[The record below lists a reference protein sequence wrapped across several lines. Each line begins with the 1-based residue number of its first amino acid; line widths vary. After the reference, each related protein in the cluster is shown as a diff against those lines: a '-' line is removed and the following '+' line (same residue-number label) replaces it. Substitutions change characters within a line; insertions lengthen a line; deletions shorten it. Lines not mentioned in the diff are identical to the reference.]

1 MRKLQTTDIFA
12 MARIIRASGVRDE
25 LRVIIQNVAERGL
38 SAAAVGIDGFLVILE
53 AAAEKR
59 TENAIYEAL
68 SGPFEVEAAA
78 IATMDL
84 DELADRFNQLVR
96 ENNLQRFFDLVSRIL
111 GKK

>member
-12 MARIIRASGVRDE
+12 MARIIRASGVREE
-25 LRVIIQNVAERGL
+25 LRQIVHSVAERGL
-38 SAAAVGIDGFLVILE
+38 SIESVGIDGMIALLE

-68 SGPFEVEAAA
+68 AGPFEVNAAS
-78 IATMDL
+78 IATMEL
-84 DELADRFNQLVR
+84 DELMDRLQQMWR

-111 GKK
+111 GKN